1 MAGIG
6 SVGLTE
12 MTFVT
17 GQPVLAQLE
26 AVVRRVKDECFLEC
40 TCALQQVDHLAQV
53 VVHAEQRLEPHV
65 VGPVNVGGVTCGAG
79 SQHMRVFGGAG
90 PGCGWSMP

>member
-53 VVHAEQRLEPHV
+53 VVQRVVLRPGAATRHAASSLR
-65 VGPVNVGGVTCGAG
+65 
-79 SQHMRVFGGAG
+79 S
-90 PGCGWSMP
+90 